1 MLTYRFL
8 MFKMREITLFKRKIT
23 HFKRFAYKKMHFFL
37 RFVLFFEKKHYFC
50 R

>member
-8 MFKMREITLFKRKIT
+8 MFKMREITLFKHKIT
-23 HFKRFAYKKMHFFL
+23 HFKRFAYKKCIFFL